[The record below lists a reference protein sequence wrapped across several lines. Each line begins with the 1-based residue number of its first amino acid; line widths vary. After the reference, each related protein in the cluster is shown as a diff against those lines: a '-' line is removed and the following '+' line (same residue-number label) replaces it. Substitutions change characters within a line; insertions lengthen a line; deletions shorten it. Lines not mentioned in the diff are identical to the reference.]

1 LTIPIGWYPEYEGTH
16 TSKSWMVGHTL
27 VFLKNYCELLSR
39 LIRKNI
45 FDDFNAK
52 SYNEINVDWVNLRD
66 SYKTKWILN
75 GLIDNKYKSAF
86 IFGPPGTGK
95 STIAKAMAKK
105 LEYNYVEIVPGQFLT
120 EGEQKIVTTANFL
133 FKRLKRMKRTV
144 IFFDEVDQ
152 LVRLRNN
159 DSESLSKWI
168 VTSLLPEFQELH
180 NMKDIKFF
188 LATNNIDQV
197 DHAMKRSGRIDFVL
211 PMGPI
216 SWKDRLMELK
226 SSIEN
231 NLQGEYQQ
239 AGEYLLN
246 KLELKNLNLEELTL
260 DNIYRKNVKF
270 IVQYLKVSDYMLYTE
285 ISDLIEEFIKDA
297 KNIKNTN
304 DIKNKIGEFVD
315 NYMLYKNIEDFERY
329 INPQFCKFHNNS
341 LILKEKKFVKIP
353 LRMQDDDYLR
363 SEYGDDIITNIIATN
378 NFNPLLICRDMLSDP
393 REIINKLLKNNYIK
407 ENELPELD
415 KLSNLDS
422 EELFEKSYKIK
433 LAEIL
438 NNIIL
443 NNKDFYKLS
452 PPNKIIGEI
461 KECKKDKLDEDDITI
476 LNRLAID
483 TICENAIMKR
493 DNWDILIKY
502 NLKELEV
509 KTQWSESL

>member
-1 LTIPIGWYPEYEGTH
+1 
-16 TSKSWMVGHTL
+16 
-27 VFLKNYCELLSR
+27 
-39 LIRKNI
+39 
-45 FDDFNAK
+45 
-52 SYNEINVDWVNLRD
+52 
-66 SYKTKWILN
+66 
-75 GLIDNKYKSAF
+75 
-86 IFGPPGTGK
+86 
-95 STIAKAMAKK
+95 
-105 LEYNYVEIVPGQFLT
+105 
-120 EGEQKIVTTANFL
+120 
-133 FKRLKRMKRTV
+133 
-144 IFFDEVDQ
+144 
-152 LVRLRNN
+152 
-159 DSESLSKWI
+159 
-168 VTSLLPEFQELH
+168 
-180 NMKDIKFF
+180 
-188 LATNNIDQV
+188 
-197 DHAMKRSGRIDFVL
+197 
-211 PMGPI
+211 
-216 SWKDRLMELK
+216 
-226 SSIEN
+226 
-231 NLQGEYQQ
+231 
-239 AGEYLLN
+239 
-246 KLELKNLNLEELTL
+246 
-260 DNIYRKNVKF
+260 
-270 IVQYLKVSDYMLYTE
+270 
-285 ISDLIEEFIKDA
+285 
-297 KNIKNTN
+297 
-304 DIKNKIGEFVD
+304 
-315 NYMLYKNIEDFERY
+315 
-329 INPQFCKFHNNS
+329 
-341 LILKEKKFVKIP
+341 
-353 LRMQDDDYLR
+353 MQDDDYLR